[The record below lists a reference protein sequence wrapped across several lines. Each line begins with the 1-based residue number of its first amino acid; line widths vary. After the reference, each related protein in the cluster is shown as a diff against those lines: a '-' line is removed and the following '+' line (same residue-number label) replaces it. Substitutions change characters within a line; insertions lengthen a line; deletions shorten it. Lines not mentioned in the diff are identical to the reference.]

1 MQRSCGTSRHRAKTK
16 RKRTAVPQAL
26 RKHADVLCVLAK
38 AKPKLAK
45 QLIAGA
51 EPSLVKTLSQCSK
64 NVLRGN
70 LPLNTTQKR
79 KLSRYA
85 NSLRTL
91 SKKSG
96 TVKKKKVLLMKGGFA
111 GALAGVVAPLLLNLL
126 TKGLF

>member
-1 MQRSCGTSRHRAKTK
+1 MQRSCGTSRHRAKK
-16 RKRTAVPQAL
+16 RNRTAVPQAL

-51 EPSLVKTLSQCSK
+51 EPSLVKTLSQCSR

-70 LPLNTTQKR
+70 LPLTTTQKR

-85 NSLRTL
+85 KSLRTL
-91 SKKSG
+91 STKNG
-96 TVKKKKVLLMKGGFA
+96 TAKKKKALLMKGGLV
-111 GALAGVVAPLLLNLL
+111 GALAGAVAP
-126 TKGLF
+126 

>member
-26 RKHADVLCVLAK
+26 RKHADVLCMLAK

-51 EPSLVKTLSQCSK
+51 KPSLVKTLSQCSK